1 MSIIKKRLITALLA
15 VALLMAWPTAHAG
28 LTESPD
34 DGYYTIFTR
43 EGNVL
48 TMIAGRVYADDEYI
62 SHDNR
67 HYRIFSVNQDSLQ
80 AWAQEITQ
88 EAFLPYAS
96 DYLAVSASPS
106 PADGGASPSPS
117 ADDGGTDDAAG
128 GNRQSSD
135 RKVAIY
141 CTHSDE
147 SYVPSDGKSSD
158 ENYGGIYDV
167 ADEFAASLNDIG
179 IEVIQD
185 YTSHLPH
192 DSGAYRRSRAT
203 AVELLKTMPD
213 ALIDIH
219 RDGVPA
225 HQYETDFSDDDITMV
240 RLLVGKSNQ
249 NFSANK
255 NFAKELKANGD
266 EMHPGL
272 IKDIYIGKGN
282 YNQELA
288 PNSILLEFGT
298 HETTKEQAQAST
310 KYMAEV
316 ISQTLYGYVEQPGS
330 GGDGTGTG
338 AGQGNGADGSGG
350 EGANRVDETGREPVK
365 GSSRGWSGIWWILGI
380 VVGGG
385 LIFLLYSKGGKRFG
399 HNVGRSA
406 SELTGGLIGKKPDDE
421 DKDEF
426 DRE

>member
-1 MSIIKKRLITALLA
+1 MSKTMNKAWKKIITAVLA
-15 VALLMAWPTAHAG
+15 AALLMTWPTAQAG

-34 DGYYTIFTR
+34 DGYYTIYTR
-43 EGNVL
+43 EGNML
-48 TMIAGRVYADDEYI
+48 TMIAGRVSVDDEYI

-67 HYRIFSVNQDSLQ
+67 HYRIFSVNQSDLL

-88 EAFLPYAS
+88 EAFIPYAN
-96 DYLAVSASPS
+96 AEASPS
-106 PADGGASPSPS
+106 ATSN
-117 ADDGGTDDAAG
+117 AAN
-128 GNRQSSD
+128 GNGQGQNSD
-135 RKVAIY
+135 RKIAIY

-147 SYVPSDGKSSD
+147 SYVPSDGKHSD

-167 ADEFAASLNDIG
+167 ADEFAASLESIG

-203 AVELLKTMPD
+203 AVELLKMGPD

-240 RLLVGKSNQ
+240 RLLVGKNNQ
-249 NFSANK
+249 NFAANK

-316 ISQTLYGYVEQPGS
+316 VSQTLYGYVEQPGS
-330 GGDGTGTG
+330 GSSGGGA
-338 AGQGNGADGSGG
+338 AGQGENADSSGG
-350 EGANRVDETGREPVK
+350 EGMDRVDETGREPVK
-365 GSSRGWSGIWWILGI
+365 GSSRGWSGIWWVLGI
-380 VVGGG
+380 AVGGG

>member
-1 MSIIKKRLITALLA
+1 MMNRFTEMKKRLITVILA
-15 VALLMAWPTAHAG
+15 AALLMTWPTAQAG

-34 DGYYTIFTR
+34 DGYYTIYTR

-48 TMIAGRVYADDEYI
+48 TMIAGRVNVDDEYI
-62 SHDNR
+62 SGDNR
-67 HYRIFSVNQDSLQ
+67 HYRVFSVNQDNLQ

-88 EAFLPYAS
+88 EAFLPYSS
-96 DYLAVSASPS
+96 DYLAVNASPS
-106 PADGGASPSPS
+106 ATEGSNGRNADK
-117 ADDGGTDDAAG
+117 
-128 GNRQSSD
+128 
-135 RKVAIY
+135 KVAIY

-158 ENYGGIYDV
+158 EQYGGIYDV
-167 ADEFAASLNDIG
+167 ADEFAASLNNIG

-192 DSGAYRRSRAT
+192 DSGAYRRSRTT
-203 AVELLKTMPD
+203 AVELLKMGPD

-219 RDGVPA
+219 RDGIPA
-225 HQYETDFSDDDITMV
+225 DQDETDFSEDDITMV

-249 NFSANK
+249 NFAANK

-316 ISQTLYGYVEQPGS
+316 LSQTLYGYVEQPGS
-330 GGDGTGTG
+330 GNGGTG
-338 AGQGNGADGSGG
+338 AGTGQSDGADSSGG

-365 GSSRGWSGIWWILGI
+365 GSNRGFSGIWWILGI